1 MSWANRNIPRK
12 RDVSQ
17 IPVEARPVMISR
29 AERPEV
35 LLSESFQPKVVNEII
50 YPSAWHTNR
59 DSHEDHDVRESSY
72 RSHHSLFDLMNPPA
86 PKKKE
91 QVFPN
96 AKELRYK
103 DQSYV
108 FVILRHLRHAQDN
121 SLWTTAYQSIRTH
134 YTNKIIIIDDNSQVN
149 TFNGSL
155 VHTEVMESNYRGAGE
170 ILPYFYFFQ
179 HHWADRMIILHDSM
193 SLHRPFRETELEGSI
208 RFHWHFSIKD
218 RTYHTKMALQFSSMR
233 HHEGLLSF
241 LNHDKSE
248 WKGCFGGA
256 SIVSYEAV
264 EHLEKKYGFFST
276 LILAIKTRKDRETF
290 ERMLGVVAFFEKMVD
305 ATSCSTFGDIIRYPG
320 AFHENMNKDTTAHQ
334 VQQAQYDTAILKMW
348 RGR

>member
-1 MSWANRNIPRK
+1 MSWANRGIPQR

-17 IPVEARPVMISR
+17 IPVEARPVLLSR

-35 LLSESFQPKVVNEII
+35 ILSESLQYKPVNEII
-50 YPSAWHTNR
+50 YPSASST
-59 DSHEDHDVRESSY
+59 SH
-72 RSHHSLFDLMNPPA
+72 SHHSLFDLMTLP
-86 PKKKE
+86 PKKME

-96 AKELRYK
+96 AKELHHN

-108 FVILRHLRHAQDN
+108 FVILRHLRNAQDN
-121 SLWTTAYQSIRTH
+121 ALWTAAYQSIRTY

-155 VHTEVMESNYRGAGE
+155 VNTDVIESEYRGAGE

-179 HHWADRMIILHDSM
+179 HKWADRMIILHDSM
-193 SLHRPFRETELEGSI
+193 TLHRPFRPAELEGI
-208 RFHWHFSIKD
+208 LRFHWHFSMKEKA
-218 RTYHTKMALQFSSMR
+218 YHTKMALQFSSMR

-241 LNHDKSE
+241 LNDSTSQ
-248 WKGCFGGA
+248 WMGCFGGA
-256 SIVSYEAV
+256 AMISYDAV

-276 LILAIKTRKDRETF
+276 LVLAIKTRKDREAF
-290 ERMLGVVAFFEKMVD
+290 ERMLGAVTFFEKMVERD
-305 ATSCSTFGDIIRYPG
+305 TCSTFGDITRYPG
-320 AFHENMNKDTTAHQ
+320 AFTDNMNKETTTYQ
-334 VQQAQYDTAILKMW
+334 VQQANYDTAILKIW